1 MSKNVYH
8 IGSGALTFEIIER
21 IINENLKLE
30 LAPEAKLRIQ
40 KCRDYLDQKIA
51 SSEEPLYGITTGFGS
66 LCTKNISPDELGT
79 LQENLIKSHA
89 CSVGEEIRPVI
100 IKLMMLLKAH
110 ALSLGHSGVQV
121 ITVQRIL
128 DFFNNDVMPI
138 VYDRGSLGA
147 SGDLAPLANLFLP
160 LIGVGDVYY
169 KGKKC
174 EAISVL
180 DEFGWEPVK
189 LMSKEGLAL
198 LNGTQFMSANG
209 VFAMLKAFRLSKK
222 ADLIAALSLEA
233 FDGRIDPFMDCIQ
246 QIRPHQG
253 QIETGEAFRKLLA
266 GSELIERHKEH
277 VQDPY
282 SFRCIPQVHGATK
295 DAIRYVASV
304 LLTEINS
311 VTDNPTIFPDEDRI
325 ISGGNFHGQPLAISY
340 DFLAIALA
348 ELGNISERRVSQL
361 IMGLRGLP
369 EFLVANPGLN
379 SGFMIP
385 QYAAASMVSQNKM
398 YCYAAS
404 SDSIVSSNGQ
414 EDHVS
419 MGTISARKAREILNN
434 ARRVVSMELMCACQA
449 IDMRGNKGM
458 GKGTQAAY
466 DTIRSLVPVL
476 HEDRPLYEDI
486 NKCESVLID
495 GSLIRNVEEA
505 AGELT
510 V

>member
-1 MSKNVYH
+1 MNNVYYV
-8 IGSGALTFEIIER
+8 GSGELTFDLIER

-40 KCRDYLDQKIA
+40 KCRDYLDKKIA
-51 SSEEPLYGITTGFGS
+51 ESEEPLYGITTGFGS
-66 LCTKNISPDELGT
+66 LCSKSISSDELGT

-169 KGKKC
+169 KGKKR

-209 VFAMLKAFRLSKK
+209 VFALLKAFRLSKK

-233 FDGRIDPFMDCIQ
+233 FDGRIDPFMDSADSSTQGPDRNGCQLPQTIGRQ
-246 QIRPHQG
+246 RADSPSQAACTRPLFVPLHP
-253 QIETGEAFRKLLA
+253 
-266 GSELIERHKEH
+266 S
-277 VQDPY
+277 
-282 SFRCIPQVHGATK
+282 GAW
-295 DAIRYVASV
+295 
-304 LLTEINS
+304 
-311 VTDNPTIFPDEDRI
+311 
-325 ISGGNFHGQPLAISY
+325 GH
-340 DFLAIALA
+340 
-348 ELGNISERRVSQL
+348 ERRHP
-361 IMGLRGLP
+361 LRGFRPADGNQFCDGQSHHLP
-369 EFLVANPGLN
+369 
-379 SGFMIP
+379 
-385 QYAAASMVSQNKM
+385 
-398 YCYAAS
+398 
-404 SDSIVSSNGQ
+404 
-414 EDHVS
+414 
-419 MGTISARKAREILNN
+419 R
-434 ARRVVSMELMCACQA
+434 
-449 IDMRGNKGM
+449 
-458 GKGTQAAY
+458 
-466 DTIRSLVPVL
+466 
-476 HEDRPLYEDI
+476 
-486 NKCESVLID
+486 
-495 GSLIRNVEEA
+495 
-505 AGELT
+505 
-510 V
+510 

>member
-1 MSKNVYH
+1 MSNVYAV
-8 IGSGALTFEIIER
+8 GSGELTFEIIER
-21 IINENLKLE
+21 ILNENLKLE
-30 LAPEAKLRIQ
+30 LSPQAKLRIQ
-40 KCRDYLDQKIA
+40 KCRDYLDGKIA
-51 SSEEPLYGITTGFGS
+51 SSDKPLYGITTGFGS
-66 LCTKNISPDELGT
+66 LCNKTISPGELGI

-89 CSVGEEIRPVI
+89 CSVGEEIPPVI

-128 DFFNNDVMPI
+128 DFFNNDVLPI

-160 LIGVGDVYY
+160 LIGVGDVNY
-169 KGKKC
+169 KGQKR
-174 EAISVL
+174 EAIQVL
-180 DEFGWEPVK
+180 DEYGWEPVK

-209 VFAMLKAFRLSKK
+209 VFALLKAFRLSKK
-222 ADLIAALSLEA
+222 ADLIATLSLEA

-253 QIETGEAFRKLLA
+253 QIETARYIRQLLE
-266 GSELIERHKEH
+266 GSELITRHKAH

-295 DAIRYVASV
+295 DAIQYVASV
-304 LLTEINS
+304 LLTEVNS
-311 VTDNPTIFPDEDRI
+311 VTDNPTIFPDDEQI
-325 ISGGNFHGQPLAISY
+325 ISGGNFHGQPLAIAY

-348 ELGNISERRVSQL
+348 ELGNISERRVAQL

-398 YCYAAS
+398 YCYPSS

-419 MGTISARKAREILNN
+419 MGANAATKLFKIMDNLALIL
-434 ARRVVSMELMCACQA
+434 SIELMNAAQGIDFRRPAKTSPILERFLCQYRKEVPFINDDIVMYKEIQKSVA
-449 IDMRGNKGM
+449 FLN
-458 GKGTQAAY
+458 
-466 DTIRSLVPVL
+466 RSKF
-476 HEDRPLYEDI
+476 E
-486 NKCESVLID
+486 
-495 GSLIRNVEEA
+495 
-505 AGELT
+505 
-510 V
+510 